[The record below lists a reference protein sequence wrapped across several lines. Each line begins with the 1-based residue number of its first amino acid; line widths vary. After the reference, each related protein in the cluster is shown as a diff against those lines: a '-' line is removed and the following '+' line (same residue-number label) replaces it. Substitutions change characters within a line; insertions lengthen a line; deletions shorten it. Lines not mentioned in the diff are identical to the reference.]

1 MGTFIGIDLGTT
13 FSAIAKID
21 ESGRST
27 IMHNSTDNT
36 ESNLMPSC
44 VAFDEE
50 YVMQVGNR
58 YARRIANQGDANAVR
73 HFKRHMGTTK
83 RYKLGGETHTPTNLS
98 ALMLKEIIENS
109 SEEIGEIDEVVVTV
123 PANFG
128 NDAREA
134 TIAAAKEAGL
144 NLSHIINEPTAAAL
158 YYSSKED
165 LGLEGVYAVY
175 DLGGGTFD
183 ISIIRI
189 EGRDIEVLTSNGIAK
204 LGGMDFDAA
213 LKDLVERKYKEITNE
228 NPEPG
233 DYDHLDAEDDKKQ
246 LSAREKVTVKIARK
260 SIAVTRKEFEEV
272 ISSKITQAD
281 ILCESTI
288 EDAGLKPSDIR
299 GVLCAGGSTRIPMV
313 QESIRKV
320 FGQDPIFKAN
330 VDEVVALGAA
340 LYAAYKGDHSKLSD
354 AQRASIES
362 MGFTERTGKYY
373 GTIALNSDGDGRE
386 ENVILI
392 EKNREIPCEVTQPFY
407 TTHEG
412 QTAVRCEVTESGHAE
427 TDPQFV
433 VIREQGTLSLP
444 PGRPAKQEIKVT
456 FGYNENQTMSCSF
469 EDVETGEKEDLKIS
483 MQGSSDPD
491 SSDLTVE

>member
-21 ESGRST
+21 EIGRST

-44 VAFDEE
+44 VAFAEDEG
-50 YVMQVGNR
+50 VMEVGND
-58 YARRIANQGDANAVR
+58 YARKGANTGDENAVG
-73 HFKRHMGTTK
+73 HFKRDMGTVK
-83 RYKLGGETHTPTNLS
+83 RYKLGGETYTPTNLS
-98 ALMLKEIIENS
+98 ALILKEIIKNS

-123 PANFG
+123 PANF
-128 NDAREA
+128 NNNAREA

-189 EGRDIEVLTSNGIAK
+189 EGRDVEVLTSNGIAN

-213 LKDLVERKYKEITNE
+213 LNDLVKRKYKESTGE
-228 NPEPG
+228 DSEPE
-233 DYDHLDAEDDKKQ
+233 DYNNLDAEKDKKA
-246 LSAREKVTVKIARK
+246 LSARENVSPTVNRK
-260 SIAVTRKEFEEV
+260 PIAVTRKEFEEV
-272 ISSKITQAD
+272 ISSKITQ
-281 ILCESTI
+281 IYMLCEDTI
-288 EDAGLKPSDIR
+288 VEARLKPSDIR

-313 QESIRKV
+313 QKSIRKV

-354 AQRASIES
+354 AQRASIEP

-373 GTIALNSDGDGRE
+373 GTFALNSDGDE
-386 ENVILI
+386 KNVILI
-392 EKNREIPCEVTQPFY
+392 EKNQKIPCEVTQPFY
-407 TTHEG
+407 TVYEG
-412 QTAVRCEVTESGHAE
+412 QTAVGCEVTESGHAE

-433 VIREQGTLSLP
+433 ETSAKETLSLP
-444 PGRPAKQEIKVT
+444 PGRPAHQEIKVT
-456 FGYNENQTMSCSF
+456 FGYSENQTMSCSF
-469 EDVETGEKEDLKIS
+469 EDVATGEKVELEIS
-483 MQGSSDPD
+483 TQGSSDPD
-491 SSDLTVE
+491 ISDFTVE